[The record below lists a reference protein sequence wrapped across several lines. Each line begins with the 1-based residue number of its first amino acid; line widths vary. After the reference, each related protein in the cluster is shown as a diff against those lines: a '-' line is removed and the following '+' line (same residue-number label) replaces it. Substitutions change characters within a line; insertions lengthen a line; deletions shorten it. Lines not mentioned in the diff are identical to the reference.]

1 LYVVES
7 GKLHACFFR
16 LICCYDFQRF
26 SHIFLD
32 VHRLSQI
39 FRDVSRLEKSP
50 GNHGLT
56 QKTQCHFSLGSP
68 DPVAQDQVR
77 LAEILKE
84 YREALVDRNWDMGSH
99 GLWVGHILWP
109 GNMGTTYRTFGEMM
123 VLPVV
128 AQGSIGW

>member
-1 LYVVES
+1 
-7 GKLHACFFR
+7 
-16 LICCYDFQRF
+16 
-26 SHIFLD
+26 
-32 VHRLSQI
+32 
-39 FRDVSRLEKSP
+39 LEKIP

-109 GNMGTTYRTFGEMM
+109 GNMGTT
-123 VLPVV
+123 
-128 AQGSIGW
+128 